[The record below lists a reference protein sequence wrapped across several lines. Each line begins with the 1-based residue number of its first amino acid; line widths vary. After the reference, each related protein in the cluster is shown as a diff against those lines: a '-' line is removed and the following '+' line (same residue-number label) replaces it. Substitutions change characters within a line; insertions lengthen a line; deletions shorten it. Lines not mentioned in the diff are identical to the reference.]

1 MQRNAIARLF
11 VVALPFFLGG
21 CLTTTI
27 GTASCTGGGAM
38 CGVKHATAGAEIL
51 FKGAACAEVCRVA
64 SDCDGRVQATVR
76 HKPVAAEA
84 GGSRVVNVSPG
95 DVSAQCVGATLP
107 TPG

>member
-1 MQRNAIARLF
+1 MQRNAIAKLF

-38 CGVKHATAGAEIL
+38 CGVNAAAGAEIL

-64 SDCDGRVQATVR
+64 SDCDGSVQATVR
-76 HKPVAAEA
+76 HKPVAADA

-107 TPG
+107 SPG